1 VNLHAH
7 KLYARFLI
15 LAEDSDKYIRTA
27 DGEDRA
33 TKTEKRILAMNDTT
47 VNLSSETD
55 SYEITRFNARGAL
68 ALFRAAIGG

>member
-27 DGEDRA
+27 DGEDRT
-33 TKTEKRILAMNDTT
+33 TKTGKRILAMNDTT
-47 VNLSSETD
+47 TNLSLETD
-55 SYEITRFNARGAL
+55 NYKITRFNARVAL
-68 ALFRAAIGG
+68 VLCRAAIGG